1 MSTTTRE
8 HILDVGGRII
18 HHKGYTATGLQ
29 EILAAAGVPK
39 GSFYFYFKSK
49 EDFGLALIDHYRAG
63 LSAATRPILED
74 PSKPPLERLERF
86 FSWFHDAFAAEGFI
100 KGCPLGNLTQELGD
114 VNPAFRAKL
123 HLALENLI
131 RAVAIQL
138 EEASARGELSARIEP
153 EATARF
159 IISAWQGALVRMKAV
174 AGPEPLDNFQT
185 MVFQVL
191 LA

>member
-1 MSTTTRE
+1 MS
-8 HILDVGGRII
+8 
-18 HHKGYTATGLQ
+18 
-29 EILAAAGVPK
+29 
-39 GSFYFYFKSK
+39 
-49 EDFGLALIDHYRAG
+49 
-63 LSAATRPILED
+63 
-74 PSKPPLERLERF
+74 
-86 FSWFHDAFAAEGFI
+86 
-100 KGCPLGNLTQELGD
+100 NLTQELGD

-131 RAVAIQL
+131 RAVVIQL

-153 EATARF
+153 EATALHHLGLARR
-159 IISAWQGALVRMKAV
+159 GGVRMKAV

>member
-8 HILDVGGRII
+8 HILDIGGRII

-29 EILAAAGVPK
+29 EILTAAGVPK

-63 LSAATRPILED
+63 LAAATRPILED

-86 FSWFHDAFAAEGFI
+86 FSWFRDVFAAEGFI

-138 EEASARGELSARIEP
+138 QDASARGDLSARLDP